1 MHARERREQ
10 VLRLASERGLASVDE
25 LAQRFGVTA
34 STIRRDLALL
44 SDTGRLARTYGGAI
58 PLTPGAEASRLQ
70 RDHVAFGAKR
80 SIAAWAARRV
90 APGSAVFLDA
100 GTTVAQLALELS
112 VLSDVTV
119 GTTSLP
125 AIRHLQGSPGVTLNC
140 LGGRFRANS
149 DAFIGPLA
157 ESALEKMSF
166 DLAFLG
172 ADGVSAERGLCEAE
186 LEQTRFKELVGRR
199 ATELYVL
206 AHGAKLE
213 HSPFPYWARLP
224 TPWSLVTDASAD
236 PEVVGHFEDRGVRVV
251 IAPAVTD

>member
-1 MHARERREQ
+1 MRARDRREQ
-10 VLRLASERGLASVDE
+10 VLRLASERGLASVDD

-44 SDTGRLARTYGGAI
+44 SETGRLARTYGGAI
-58 PLTPGAEASRLQ
+58 PLTPGAEASRTQ
-70 RDHVAFGAKR
+70 RDHVAFEAKR
-80 SIAAWAARRV
+80 SIAAWAAGRV
-90 APGSAVFLDA
+90 QAGSTAFLDA
-100 GTTVAQLALELS
+100 GTTVAQLALEVS
-112 VLSDVTV
+112 VLTDVTV

-125 AIRHLQGSPGVTLNC
+125 AIRHLQGSEGITLNC

-166 DLAFLG
+166 DVAFLG

-186 LEQTRFKELVGRR
+186 LEQTRFKELVCRR
-199 ATELYVL
+199 ATDLYVL
-206 AHGAKLE
+206 AHGSKLE

-224 TPWSLVTDASAD
+224 TPWTLVTDGSAD
-236 PEVVGHFEDRGVRVV
+236 PTAVAGFEARGVRVV
-251 IAPAVTD
+251 LAPHLYA